1 MAKQLTLAEAR
12 RIAGEVISTN
22 HPTVELLGVTA
33 AKAGSRYAEV
43 ILGIRGCHTEPCQVI
58 VGVNREGS
66 EQAFRQEVDQRLREH
81 LTERTP

>member
-1 MAKQLTLAEAR
+1 
-12 RIAGEVISTN
+12 
-22 HPTVELLGVTA
+22 
-33 AKAGSRYAEV
+33 
-43 ILGIRGCHTEPCQVI
+43 VI